1 MTEKPILVIAG
12 PTAGGK
18 TELALKIAAD
28 FGGEI
33 INADSMQFYR
43 GLNIGTAKPSPAE
56 LSAVPH
62 HLIDILDMGE
72 AFEIFS
78 YVELADKAV
87 STIKARGKLPI
98 LVGGSGLYIR
108 AFLYGLDPLPAD
120 KELRAKLDS
129 EYGSKEGF
137 EKLKNLMQQKD
148 PADYERWHMHHRKLI
163 RALEV
168 FELTGK
174 SITELQT
181 VSTEKL
187 RVNATVWKLSWDR
200 DELKKRIRQRTLKM
214 FENGWIDET
223 GKALECGI
231 LNTPNARQA
240 IGYNIIADHL
250 AGKISYEAMIEKI
263 VTSTWHLAKKQ
274 MTWFN
279 GKHPEAVEIKMPCDY
294 NVLKENLKKSF

>member
-18 TELALKIAAD
+18 TELALKIASD

-43 GLNIGTAKPSPAE
+43 GLDIGTAKPSIEE
-56 LSAVPH
+56 LNTVPH

-87 STIKARGKLPI
+87 KEIRSRGKLPVM
-98 LVGGSGLYIR
+98 VGGSGLYIR

-120 KELRAKLDS
+120 RDLRAEIDA
-129 EYGSKEGF
+129 EYGSETGF
-137 EKLKNLMQQKD
+137 EKLRELMRAKD
-148 PADYERWHMHHRKLI
+148 PADYERWHMHQRKLI

-174 SITELQT
+174 SISELQT
-181 VSTEKL
+181 ISSEKL
-187 RVNATVWKLSWDR
+187 RVASIVWKLAWER

-214 FENGWIDET
+214 FENGWIEET
-223 GKALECGI
+223 RKALQGGI

-240 IGYNIIADHL
+240 IGYKIIAEYL
-250 AGKISYEAMIEKI
+250 AGKIDYESMTEKI
-263 VTSTWHLAKKQ
+263 VTSTWHLAKRQ
-274 MTWFN
+274 ITWFN
-279 GKHPEAVEIKMPCDY
+279 GKHPEALEIRMPCDY
-294 NVLKENLKKSF
+294 SFIREKLKEQL